1 MEITGEI
8 ITIIYTNKINSY
20 TIAEMETDE
29 EVVTVVGYLPFIN
42 IGDTLKLIGRFVEHK
57 DYGRQ
62 FKVDTFEKVMP
73 QTTAALEKYLA
84 NGNTYPDFRYTGSGT
99 AGGHT
104 HTVSGWTGGASSN
117 HTHIVTAAGTVSS
130 TFTGASATT
139 SSVGSGSA
147 INVQN
152 PYTSVYMYKRTK

>member
-62 FKVDTFEKVMP
+62 FKVDTF
-73 QTTAALEKYLA
+73 
-84 NGNTYPDFRYTGSGT
+84 
-99 AGGHT
+99 
-104 HTVSGWTGGASSN
+104 
-117 HTHIVTAAGTVSS
+117 
-130 TFTGASATT
+130 
-139 SSVGSGSA
+139 
-147 INVQN
+147 
-152 PYTSVYMYKRTK
+152 